1 MNKEEQEKTILAE
14 VKQRYDKFFEETK
27 DKVYKDE
34 TEALQEEKE
43 FHEEII
49 QYINKRKRKLEKEGT
64 K

>member
-34 TEALQEEKE
+34 TEAL
-43 FHEEII
+43 
-49 QYINKRKRKLEKEGT
+49 
-64 K
+64 